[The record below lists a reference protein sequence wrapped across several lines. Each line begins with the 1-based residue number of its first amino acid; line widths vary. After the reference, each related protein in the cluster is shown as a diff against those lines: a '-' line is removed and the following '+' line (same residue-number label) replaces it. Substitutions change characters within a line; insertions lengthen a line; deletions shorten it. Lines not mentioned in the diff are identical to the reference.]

1 MVKICGK
8 NIVNKLI
15 FALSDDRM
23 TKSSTESRM
32 LCVLLFFDFITQLF
46 KTGSDKEWN
55 CNIWN
60 IS

>member
-1 MVKICGK
+1 MRP
-8 NIVNKLI
+8 
-15 FALSDDRM
+15 ALFG
-23 TKSSTESRM
+23 
-32 LCVLLFFDFITQLF
+32 VITQLF